1 MERTTRRKFLA
12 GSAAAA
18 AVAGLSGFGG
28 NRVHAAEAQSAENAP
43 SCRPIVLHDDGRF
56 EYGQLLAGKISCGK
70 LHGIELTR
78 GADGKPV
85 TRAGCLNVEHY
96 YCTSLADGFFVPR
109 KRAPLSIK
117 RLDDTAMRVEI
128 GPYEEWRVSVTA
140 TYRLLPE
147 CVIEAEYLFDFD
159 ADFRDF
165 NAFIS
170 NYFYDAWPPY
180 LRLAGQWAKGRLNV
194 PLEHHR
200 WCRSAADRQRIIRA
214 IPSYCQGWPDMGY
227 DRLKSVDETTYSEP
241 VIVTFIGTSGYAVI
255 NWMERE
261 NCPEISGNQRWGA
274 HDFTLLGRDVKR
286 GDSVR
291 CRAWMAYRKL
301 DRKNL
306 DDVLKW
312 KGGAW
317 DKEKGQD

>member
-1 MERTTRRKFLA
+1 MSQVTRRSFLA
-12 GSAAAA
+12 RTAAAG

-28 NRVHAAEAQSAENAP
+28 SHVHAAEPQSAENAP
-43 SCRPIVLHDDGRF
+43 SCRPVVLHDDGRF
-56 EYGQLLAGKISCGK
+56 EYGRLLAGKISGGK
-70 LHGIELTR
+70 LHGIELSR

-85 TRAGCLNVEHY
+85 TRPGCLNVEHY
-96 YCTSLADGFFVPR
+96 YSTSRAGGRFVPR
-109 KRAPLSIK
+109 KEAPLSIK

-128 GPYEEWRVSVTA
+128 GPYEEWRVRVTV

-147 CVIEAEYLFDFD
+147 CVIEAEYLFAFD

-170 NYFYDAWPPY
+170 NYFHNAWPPY
-180 LRLAGQWAKGRLNV
+180 LRLAGQWVKGRLND
-194 PLEHHR
+194 PMEHRR
-200 WCRSAADRQRIIRA
+200 WCRSAADRQRMIRA
-214 IPSYCQGWPDMGY
+214 LPSYFQGWPPSGY
-227 DRLKSVDETTYSEP
+227 DRLKSVDETPYSEP

-261 NCPEISGNQRWGA
+261 NCPEISGNRRWNA
-274 HDFTLLGRDVKR
+274 HDFTLLGRDFKR
-286 GDSVR
+286 GESVR

-317 DKEKGQD
+317 EKGKG

>member
-1 MERTTRRKFLA
+1 MVQTTRREFL
-12 GSAAAA
+12 SRSAA

-28 NRVHAAEAQSAENAP
+28 SHVDAAEPQSAENVP

-56 EYGQLLAGKISCGK
+56 EYGQLLAGRISGGK
-70 LHGIELTR
+70 LHGVELTC

-96 YCTSLADGFFVPR
+96 YSTSQVDGRFVPR
-109 KRAPLSIK
+109 TKAPLSFK

-128 GPYEEWRVSVTA
+128 GPYEEWRVRVTV
-140 TYRLLPE
+140 TYRLLAE
-147 CVIEAEYLFDFD
+147 CVIEADYLFAFD
-159 ADFRDF
+159 ADYRDF
-165 NAFIS
+165 STLIS

-180 LRLAGQWAKGRLNV
+180 LRLDRQWVKGRLND
-194 PLEHHR
+194 PMEHRR
-200 WCRSAADRQRIIRA
+200 WCRSAADRQRMIQA
-214 IPSYCQGWPDMGY
+214 IPSYFLGYPPMGY
-227 DRLKSVDETTYSEP
+227 DRLKSVDETPYSEP
-241 VIVTFIGTSGYAVI
+241 VIATFIGTSGYAVI

-261 NCPEISGNQRWGA
+261 NCFSIECNRRWGA
-274 HDFTLLGRDVKR
+274 HDFTLVGRDVKR
-286 GDSVR
+286 GESVR

-301 DRKNL
+301 DRKSL

-317 DKEKGQD
+317 EDEMGQD